1 MSINIEYNSKE
12 IRNIVLTNI
21 LKMLTRRNLIDLD
34 LNIDIDVSIFKKLD
48 IDIYSIDLNENTQYI
63 IYIIHTKLNNIS
75 QNTVLNDYLLD
86 KIDIHKIIIG
96 TSVSKRVVK
105 QIINDYKNTEF
116 FFEYEMMEDIPSK
129 IFIPEH
135 ILLNADD
142 KNKILSHYSELELAK
157 IFSTDMMSRYYYAKP
172 GDIFKII
179 RPSITAGKNIF
190 YRIVVIGSLDILFP

>member
-1 MSINIEYNSKE
+1 MSINIEYNNKE
-12 IRNIVLTNI
+12 IRDIVLTNI
-21 LKMLTRRNLIDLD
+21 LKMLIRRKLLNLDI
-34 LNIDIDVSIFKKLD
+34 NIDTDLSSFEKIDIN
-48 IDIYSIDLNENTQYI
+48 IYSINLNDGDQYI
-63 IYIIHTKLNNIS
+63 IYIINTKLNNIS
-75 QNTVLNDYLLD
+75 QHTVLNDYLLD
-86 KIDIHKIIIG
+86 KINIHKIIIG

-135 ILLNADD
+135 ILLNIDD
-142 KNKILSHYSELELAK
+142 KNKLLSHYTELSLAK
-157 IFSTDMMSRYYYAKP
+157 IFSTDIMSRYYYAKP

-190 YRIVVIGSLDILFP
+190 YRTVIIGSLDILFP

>member
-1 MSINIEYNSKE
+1 MSINIEYNNKE
-12 IRNIVLTNI
+12 IRDIVLTNI
-21 LKMLTRRNLIDLD
+21 SKMLIRRNLLDLD
-34 LNIDIDVSIFKKLD
+34 LNTEINLSIFEKIDIN
-48 IDIYSIDLNENTQYI
+48 IYSIKLNNDEQFI
-63 IYIIHTKLNNIS
+63 IYIINTKLNNIS

-86 KIDIHKIIIG
+86 KINIHKIIIG
-96 TSVSKRVVK
+96 SSVSKRVVK

-135 ILLNADD
+135 ILLNNND
-142 KNKILSHYSELELAK
+142 KNKLLSYYPELSLAK
-157 IFSTDMMSRYYYAKP
+157 IFSTDIMSRYYHAKQ

-190 YRIVVIGSLDILFP
+190 YRTVIIGSLDILFP